1 MKLYD
6 LLHYIGTGTKLF
18 VEDENKKCLYEF
30 NKNDIRALIKV
41 DQRYVKEIR
50 TGMFPDIHDSKH
62 PAVCLVVTLENE
74 KGSDNDTW

>member
-18 VEDENKKCLYEF
+18 IEDENKKCLYEF

-41 DQRYVKEIR
+41 NQRYVKEIR
-50 TGMFPDIHDSKH
+50 TGMFPDIHDSKN
-62 PAVCLVVTLENE
+62 PAVCLVVTLENKE
-74 KGSDNDTW
+74 DSDNDT